1 MSDLFEKFARSV
13 FFDWYQGT
21 FISEKA
27 IYLSAEKFIS
37 RVLECFPMSSV
48 LTSRPRINQYQ
59 RAVDIK
65 RGDMQIVHICWDG
78 LSDIHFISTGSISH
92 EFSEFMHKNYMG
104 QYGVSRADVR
114 ADMVDS
120 AAWEYMHGIA
130 YRFAE
135 RSRSSK
141 GMKEVKTS
149 CVGDWDTGENGRT
162 YYLGSSTSAV
172 QVRIYEKGKKEGG
185 NKDWVRYEAQI
196 RPPKSK
202 DKAMAAVWRAVDFWS
217 SKPWLMQLSSEIFF
231 NQSLPSAPSFQ
242 SVWSSSGDVE
252 RTTRAMCKQYG
263 KHLAVL
269 ADSLGGWDK
278 VGGFID
284 EYLKA
289 LELNEFAKTGFGE
302 SPYPVLPSAIGS

>member
-1 MSDLFEKFARSV
+1 MSDFFEKFASSI

-21 FISEKA
+21 FISEQA
-27 IYLSAEKFIS
+27 IYLSADKFIS
-37 RVLECFPMSSV
+37 KVLECFPMSSAFI
-48 LTSRPRINQYQ
+48 SKPRVNQYQ

-78 LSDIHFISTGSISH
+78 LSDVHFIATGAVSH
-92 EFSEFMHKNYMG
+92 EFAEFMHKNYLG
-104 QYGVSRADVR
+104 KYGVSRADVR
-114 ADMVDS
+114 ADMIDP

-135 RSRSSK
+135 RSRSTK
-141 GMKEVKTS
+141 GMREIKTN
-149 CVGDWDTGENGRT
+149 CVGDWDTGVNGRT

-172 QVRIYEKGKKEGG
+172 QVRIYEKGKKDGG
-185 NKDWVRYEAQI
+185 SKDWVRYEAQI

-202 DKAMAAVWRAVDFWS
+202 DKAAAAIWSPVEFLS
-217 SKPWLMQLSSEIFF
+217 SKPWLINLSSEIFF
-231 NQSLPSAPSFQ
+231 NQSLPKAPSFQ
-242 SVWSSSGDVE
+242 SVWSSSGDLE

-269 ADSLGGWDK
+269 ADYLGGWDK
-278 VGGFID
+278 IGGFID

-289 LELNEFAKTGFGE
+289 LELNEFARTGFGE
-302 SPYPVLPSAIGS
+302 SPYPAIPFAVAS